1 MRPQIS
7 VVILCYR
14 SEDFAPVFARR
25 MQKALEEKRLSYELV
40 LVANYKKEMK
50 GIDTTPDIVTEFA
63 KTDPRF
69 VAVVKE
75 KEGMMGWDMR
85 SGLERA
91 TGETVAIIDGDGQ
104 MPPEDVIKVYD
115 ALMLHKS
122 DIAKTYR
129 EHRFDG
135 FKRVLISRVYNFL
148 FKILFPK
155 TKVRDVNSKPK
166 IFTHEALS
174 KLDLTSD
181 GWFIDA
187 EMIINAGRLGL
198 TISEVPTDFYVN
210 ENRASFIGIA
220 AILEFIKNLF
230 LFKIRSK

>member
-14 SEDFAPVFARR
+14 SGEFAPFFARE
-25 MQKALEEKRLSYELV
+25 MQKTLEERGLSYELV
-40 LVANYKKEMK
+40 LVANYKREMK
-50 GIDTTPDIVTEFA
+50 GIDTTPEIVKKFA
-63 KTDPRF
+63 ESDPRI
-69 VAVVKE
+69 VAVVRE

-85 SGLERA
+85 TGLDQA
-91 TGETVAIIDGDGQ
+91 TGETIAVIDGDGQ

-115 ALMLHKS
+115 ALILNKS

-135 FKRVLISRVYNFL
+135 FKRILISRVYNFL
-148 FKILFPK
+148 FRILFPK
-155 TKVRDVNSKPK
+155 ANVRDVNSKPK
-166 IFTHEALS
+166 IFTREALS
-174 KLDLTSD
+174 KLNLTSD

-187 EMIINAGRLGL
+187 EMVINAGRLGL

-210 ENRASFIGIA
+210 ENRDSFIGFA

-230 LFKIRSK
+230 IFKIRSK